1 MTPKFLTLTLF
12 ASPNDTVL
20 INPRRV
26 NMMIENRHPSAQP
39 ELKGKLGVVI
49 YHTDTDFVVVRESL
63 DEIKQLLK

>member
-12 ASPNDTVL
+12 ASPHDQVL

-26 NMMIENRHPSAQP
+26 NMMCENRHPSAQP

-49 YHTDTDFVVVRESL
+49 YHNQNDFVVVRESL
-63 DEIKQLLK
+63 NDIKQLLK